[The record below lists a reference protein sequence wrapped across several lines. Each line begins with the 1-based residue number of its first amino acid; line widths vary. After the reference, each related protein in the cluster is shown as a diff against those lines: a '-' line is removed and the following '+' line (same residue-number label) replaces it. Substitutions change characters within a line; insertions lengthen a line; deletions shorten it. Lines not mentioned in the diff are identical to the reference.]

1 MCGTRLDD
9 EMMGGVGTTPV
20 SSLSLS
26 SLMSVAVFTVVSAP
40 SFVWVVGVVVSVDKR
55 GTLVVEFVFM
65 VGFVVV
71 GLVFAR
77 LSGWSS

>member
-1 MCGTRLDD
+1 MDD

-55 GTLVVEFVFM
+55 GTLVVVFVFM

-77 LSGWSS
+77 LSGWSSS